1 VTVGAPRT
9 AALLVIGNEILS
21 GKVQDANVIVLSVML
36 RRLGIS
42 FRRVVVV
49 LDEIPTIAAE
59 VRALSESHDV
69 VFTSGGVGPTHDD
82 VTMDGVASAFGVDV
96 VMDPDMEAM
105 LRTHYG
111 ERLKD
116 GHLLMARVPR
126 GSVQRSTDEVRWPV
140 TQMKNVW
147 VLPGIPEIFRMKLSI
162 IEPLL
167 GADEPYLSRAVFTN
181 LDEGTL
187 KPLIDAVVAAY
198 PAVDVGSYPTWG
210 NASYKTK
217 ITFDGKKSDE
227 LEAASARF
235 LASLPPGEPQRV
247 E

>member
-1 VTVGAPRT
+1 MGAPRT

-21 GKVQDANVIVLSVML
+21 GKVQDANVLVLSVML

-42 FRRVVVV
+42 FRRVVMV
-49 LDEIPTIAAE
+49 LDDVPTIAAE
-59 VRALSESHDV
+59 VRALSGAHDF

-82 VTMDGVASAFGVDV
+82 VTMDGVAAAFDVDV
-96 VMDPDMEAM
+96 VIDQDMEAM

-111 ERLKD
+111 DRLKD
-116 GHLLMARVPR
+116 GHLMMARVPR
-126 GSVQRSTDEVRWPV
+126 GSEQRSTAEVRWPV

-167 GADEPYLSRAVFTN
+167 GADEPYLSRAVYTN

-187 KPLIDAVVAAY
+187 KPLIDEVVSAY
-198 PAVDVGSYPTWG
+198 PKVDVGSYPTWG

-217 ITFDGKKSDE
+217 VTFDGKDRDE
-227 LEAASARF
+227 LAAASARF
-235 LASLPPGEPQRV
+235 LASLPAGEPQRV